1 MDHETAVQLQ
11 ATERYFLGELTGADL
26 DGFEEHFFMC
36 PECADDVRAMTVF
49 TANARAVFREEAAP
63 PVVPMGAF
71 LSSLSNLSKRALGL
85 SAALNVLLLSGLGYT
100 LLRVTPEMRQEL
112 AAARAPQF
120 VQDVPVLGLSRGE
133 SVVREIAPTTRRV
146 VFSFYLREQFQSIS
160 YELKDASGA
169 VGQRRSLSAPP
180 REDSTESHLSIST
193 AGLKPGDY
201 EIRFWGIN
209 GSGETPIGQSK
220 FKIVGQ

>member
-1 MDHETAVQLQ
+1 MDHETAVQLK

-36 PECADDVRAMTVF
+36 PECAEDVRAMTVF
-49 TANARAVFREEAAP
+49 TANAKAVLREEAAP
-63 PVVPMGAF
+63 LVVPAGAF
-71 LSSLSNLSKRALGL
+71 LSSLSSRALWL
-85 SAALNVLLLSGLGYT
+85 SAALNVLFVSGLGYT
-100 LLRVTPEMRQEL
+100 LLKVTPEMRQEL

-133 SVVREIAPTTRRV
+133 VIVREIAPTTRRV

-160 YELKDASGA
+160 YELKDASGS
-169 VGQRRSLSAPP
+169 VGQRRSLPAPP
-180 REDSTESHLSIST
+180 KEDSAESHLSIST

-201 EIRFWGIN
+201 EIKFWGIN
-209 GSGETPIGQSK
+209 GSGETPIGQSR
-220 FKIVGQ
+220 FKIASQ